1 MHETSAQK
9 KQRLIRLLHVAKREL
24 HLDDETYRA
33 ALMQATGK
41 TSSKEMGIREL
52 ERVLDHFKKRG
63 FVIKPKTKPQQHKLP
78 VTALHPQ
85 DKKVRALWL
94 EMHEL
99 GIVRDKSEYALSRY
113 VKRLTGV
120 DALNWTHKWQTSK
133 VIESLKKWRSR
144 VERQQKLLRGG

>member
-1 MHETSAQK
+1 MHETPAQK

-33 ALMQATGK
+33 ALMQATSK
-41 TSSKEMGIREL
+41 RSSKEMSVGEL
-52 ERVLDHFKKRG
+52 ERTLNHFKKRG
-63 FVIKPKTKPQQHKLP
+63 FVIKPKTKQQHKLP
-78 VTALHPQ
+78 VTAMHPM

-94 EMHEL
+94 EMYEL
-99 GIVRDKSEYALSRY
+99 GIVRDKSEHALSRY
-113 VKRLTGV
+113 VKRVTGV